1 VASVRPLASP
11 TPSVTL
17 PLADPVASARIKRIQ
32 RTAIALLIVSGSI
45 NYVDRA
51 TLAVGL
57 PLIRQELGLS
67 LTQSGFLLSA
77 FLWTYAVSQLP
88 AGALIDRLGA
98 RCMLSAGLAL
108 WSLAQVLGG
117 LVANFWQFVVARIL
131 LGLGESPQFPSSAR
145 VVADWFHRRERGL
158 ATGLWNCSSSLGTA
172 IAAPLLT
179 FLMLRLGWRWMFIVM
194 GLLGIT
200 VAGVIR
206 WVHRDPRQVPLTREE
221 RAYLTDD
228 APEPP
233 RVTWGEWR
241 RLFHH
246 GTIWGMIGGYMGAMY
261 VLWIYNTWLPQYLE
275 LQLHLTVS
283 KTGWIASVPFLF
295 GVVGSLVTGRVCDA
309 LLHRGFSP
317 IASRK
322 VPMVVSLLGVALF
335 TLLTACTSNPVLAVA
350 FISVSLFL
358 VYGTA
363 CCAWSMAS
371 VVGPVHCTASIGSIQ
386 NFFGY
391 LGAAVAPTVTG
402 IIVAKTGSFQPALM
416 VGALFATLGA
426 GLYLLL
432 VRGPIGAAPAAP
444 Q

>member
-1 VASVRPLASP
+1 M
-11 TPSVTL
+11 
-17 PLADPVASARIKRIQ
+17 ADLVASARIKRVQ
-32 RTAIALLIVSGSI
+32 RTALVLLVVSGSI
-45 NYVDRA
+45 NYVDRS

-57 PLIRQELGLS
+57 PLIRQDLGLS

-117 LVANFWQFVVARIL
+117 LVGNFWQFISARVL
-131 LGLGESPQFPSSAR
+131 LGMGESPQFPSCAR

-158 ATGLWNCSSSLGTA
+158 ATGIWNCSSSLGTA

-194 GLLGIT
+194 GLVGLL
-200 VAGVIR
+200 VALIIR
-206 WVHRDPRQVPLTREE
+206 WVHRDPRQVDLTPAEQQ
-221 RAYLTDD
+221 YLADG
-228 APEPP
+228 APAAPK
-233 RVTWGEWR
+233 VTWRIWR
-241 RLFHH
+241 SLFRFR
-246 GTIWGMIGGYMGAMY
+246 TTWGMIGGYMGAMY

-275 LQLHLTVS
+275 IQLHLSVS

-295 GVVGSLVTGRVCDA
+295 GVVGSLVTGRVCDH

-322 VPMVVSLLGVALF
+322 IPMVVSLLGVALF
-335 TLLTACTSNPVLAVA
+335 TLLAASTSNAVLAVSC
-350 FISVSLFL
+350 ISISLFL
-358 VYGTA
+358 VYGCA
-363 CCAWSMAS
+363 CAAWAMAA
-371 VVGPVHCTASIGSIQ
+371 VVAPVHFTASISSIQ

-416 VGALFATLGA
+416 VGALFAALGA
-426 GLYLLL
+426 AIYLVL
-432 VRGPIGAAPAAP
+432 VRGPVAATENPR
-444 Q
+444 